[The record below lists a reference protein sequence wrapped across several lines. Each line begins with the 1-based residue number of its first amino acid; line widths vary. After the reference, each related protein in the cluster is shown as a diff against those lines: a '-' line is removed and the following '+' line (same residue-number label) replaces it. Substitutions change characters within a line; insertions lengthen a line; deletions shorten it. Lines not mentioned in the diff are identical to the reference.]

1 MRRVSNIPTNFRKP
15 SHDYHMNA
23 TSPSV
28 DPNVAVAGAAPKE
41 SAAASDLRPRIKV
54 LATRFGVGALIL
66 AALAAGLMFGHRYWT
81 VGRFLESTDDAY
93 VQADSS
99 TIAPKVSG
107 YVASVM
113 VDDNQP
119 VRAGQ
124 ILALIDS
131 RDLQTALDEA
141 DANVVAAQASIVN
154 LTAQLA
160 VQQSLIKQADANVS
174 VAKTARALAK
184 RNEERRREMAN
195 VGYGSDEQSDDA
207 SADFVEKASLVAREE
222 AAAATARRQ
231 VEVLTAQEA
240 LAEAELA
247 HAVALRHQ
255 AALNLSYA
263 TIRAPIDGTVG
274 ARSIRVGQY
283 VQAGTQLMELVP
295 LSRTYVVANF
305 KETQLTHMR
314 AGQRAWI
321 TVDTFPKDKLAA
333 RVESLAP
340 ASGLEFSLLPPDNA
354 TGNFTKIVQR
364 VPVKLLIDNDGQL
377 LGRLRPGMSVTVR
390 VDTKAPATK
399 DEVRSGSAG

>member
-1 MRRVSNIPTNFRKP
+1 
-15 SHDYHMNA
+15 MNA

-28 DPNVAVAGAAPKE
+28 DPTFAVAGATVKARV
-41 SAAASDLRPRIKV
+41 AASDLRPRIKL
-54 LATRFGVGALIL
+54 LATRFGIGALII
-66 AALAAGLMFGHRYWT
+66 AALSAGVIFGHHYWT
-81 VGRFLESTDDAY
+81 VGRFLESTNDAY

-107 YVASVM
+107 YVASVL

-119 VRAGQ
+119 VKAGQ

-141 DANVVAAQASIVN
+141 DANVVAARASIVN

-184 RNEERRREMAN
+184 RNEVRRLEMAK

-247 HAVALRHQ
+247 HALALRHQ

-274 ARSIRVGQY
+274 ARSVRVGQY

-295 LSRTYVVANF
+295 LSRTYVVANY

-321 TVDTFPKDKLAA
+321 TVDTFPQDKLAA

-399 DEVRSGSAG
+399 GEVLLGSAR

>member
-1 MRRVSNIPTNFRKP
+1 
-15 SHDYHMNA
+15 MNA

-28 DPNVAVAGAAPKE
+28 DPNFAVAGAAPKE
-41 SAAASDLRPRIKV
+41 RAAASDLLPRMKIY
-54 LATRFGVGALIL
+54 ATRFGISALIL
-66 AALAAGLMFGHRYWT
+66 VALAAGVIFGHRYWT

-99 TIAPKVSG
+99 TIASKVSG

-174 VAKTARALAK
+174 VAETARALAK
-184 RNEERRREMAN
+184 RNEERRREMAK

-247 HAVALRHQ
+247 RAVALRRQ
-255 AALNLSYA
+255 ASLNLSYA

-314 AGQRAWI
+314 AGQTARIA
-321 TVDTFPKDKLAA
+321 VDAFPQSELAA
-333 RVESLAP
+333 RVASLAP

>member
-1 MRRVSNIPTNFRKP
+1 
-15 SHDYHMNA
+15 MNA

-28 DPNVAVAGAAPKE
+28 DPNFAVAGAAPKE
-41 SAAASDLRPRIKV
+41 RAAASDLLPRMKIY
-54 LATRFGVGALIL
+54 ATRFGISALIL
-66 AALAAGLMFGHRYWT
+66 VALAAGVIFGHRYWT

-174 VAKTARALAK
+174 VAETARALAK
-184 RNEERRREMAN
+184 RNEERRREMAK

-247 HAVALRHQ
+247 RAVALRRQ

-314 AGQRAWI
+314 AGQTARIA
-321 TVDTFPKDKLAA
+321 VDAFPQSELAA
-333 RVESLAP
+333 RVASLAP

>member
-1 MRRVSNIPTNFRKP
+1 MTT
-15 SHDYHMNA
+15 MNA
-23 TSPSV
+23 TSPPAAR
-28 DPNVAVAGAAPKE
+28 DFAVAGATVKE
-41 SAAASDLRPRIKV
+41 STATAFSDLRPRIKV
-54 LATRFGVGALIL
+54 LATRFGIGALIL
-66 AALAAGLMFGHRYWT
+66 AALAAAVISGHRYWT

-160 VQQSLIKQADANVS
+160 VQQSLITQADANVS

-184 RNEERRREMAN
+184 RNEERRLEMAK

-207 SADFVEKASLVAREE
+207 SADSVEKTSLMAREE
-222 AAAATARRQ
+222 AAAATAHRQ
-231 VEVLTAQEA
+231 VEVLNAQKA

-247 HAVALRHQ
+247 RALALDHQ

-295 LSRTYVVANF
+295 LTRTYVVANY
-305 KETQLTHMR
+305 KETQLTHLR

-321 TVDTFPKDKLAA
+321 TVDTFPKDELAA
-333 RVESLAP
+333 RVQSLAP

-364 VPVKLLIDNDGQL
+364 VPVKLLIDDDGRL

-390 VDTKAPATK
+390 VDTKTPATK
-399 DEVRSGSAG
+399 DEVRSGTAG

>member
-1 MRRVSNIPTNFRKP
+1 
-15 SHDYHMNA
+15 MNA

-28 DPNVAVAGAAPKE
+28 DRDLAVAGAALRE
-41 SAAASDLRPRIKV
+41 RAAASDLRPRIKIF
-54 LATRFGVGALIL
+54 ATRLGIGTLIL
-66 AALAAGLMFGHRYWT
+66 AALAASLVLGHRYWT

-107 YVASVM
+107 YVASVL

-119 VRAGQ
+119 VKAGQ
-124 ILALIDS
+124 ILARIDS

-141 DANVVAAQASIVN
+141 DANVVAANASIVD

-184 RNEERRREMAN
+184 RNEQRRQEMAK

-231 VEVLTAQEA
+231 VDVLNAQKA
-240 LAEAELA
+240 LAEAQLA

-295 LSRTYVVANF
+295 LSKTYVVANF
-305 KETQLTHMR
+305 KETQLTDMR
-314 AGQRAWI
+314 AGQSAWI
-321 TVDTFPKDKLAA
+321 TVDTFPQDKLAA

-364 VPVKLLIDNDGQL
+364 VPVKLLIDNDEQL

-390 VDTKAPATK
+390 VDTKTAVDAKTAATK
-399 DEVRSGSAG
+399 DKVGSGSAG

>member
-1 MRRVSNIPTNFRKP
+1 
-15 SHDYHMNA
+15 MNA
-23 TSPSV
+23 TSPSA
-28 DPNVAVAGAAPKE
+28 DRDFAVAGTAFRERAT
-41 SAAASDLRPRIKV
+41 ASDLRSRVKI
-54 LATRFGVGALIL
+54 LATRFGISALIVAL
-66 AALAAGLMFGHRYWT
+66 LAAGVIFGHRYWT
-81 VGRFLESTDDAY
+81 VGRFLVSTDDAY

-119 VRAGQ
+119 VKAGQ
-124 ILALIDS
+124 ILARIDS

-154 LTAQLA
+154 LSAQLV

-184 RNEERRREMAN
+184 RNEERRLEMAK

-207 SADFVEKASLVAREE
+207 SADSVEKASLVAREE
-222 AAAATARRQ
+222 AAASTARKQ
-231 VEVLTAQEA
+231 VEVLTAQKA
-240 LAEAELA
+240 LAEAQLA
-247 HAVALRHQ
+247 SALALRHQ

-283 VQAGTQLMELVP
+283 VQAGTQLMEIVP

-314 AGQRAWI
+314 AGQRARI
-321 TVDTFPKDKLAA
+321 AVDAFPQNELTA
-333 RVESLAP
+333 RVASLAP

-364 VPVKLLIDNDGQL
+364 VPVKVVIDNGGQL

>member
-1 MRRVSNIPTNFRKP
+1 
-15 SHDYHMNA
+15 MNA
-23 TSPSV
+23 TSPSI
-28 DPNVAVAGAAPKE
+28 DQNFAVAGAAE
-41 SAAASDLRPRIKV
+41 ERAAASDLRPRIKV
-54 LATRFGVGALIL
+54 LATRFGISALIV
-66 AALAAGLMFGHRYWT
+66 AALAAAVIFGHRYWT
-81 VGRFLESTDDAY
+81 VGRFVESTDDAY

-113 VDDNQP
+113 VDDNQS
-119 VRAGQ
+119 VKAGQ
-124 ILALIDS
+124 ILARIDS

-141 DANVVAAQASIVN
+141 DASVVAGKASIVN
-154 LTAQLA
+154 LSAQLA
-160 VQQSLIKQADANVS
+160 VQQSVIKQADANVS

-184 RNEERRREMAN
+184 RNEERRQEMAK
-195 VGYGSDEQSDDA
+195 VGYASDEQSDDA
-207 SADFVEKASLVAREE
+207 SADAVEKASLVAREE

-231 VEVLTAQEA
+231 VEVLDAQTA

-247 HAVALRHQ
+247 HAQALRHQ

-314 AGQRAWI
+314 PGQRVRIA
-321 TVDTFPKDKLAA
+321 VDAYPHDELAA
-333 RVESLAP
+333 RVGSLAP

-364 VPVKLLIDNDGQL
+364 VPVKLLIDNDGPL
-377 LGRLRPGMSVTVR
+377 LGRLRPGMSVTVS
-390 VDTKAPATK
+390 VDTKPLADTK
-399 DEVRSGSAG
+399 PFAMKAGVRSGTAG

>member
-1 MRRVSNIPTNFRKP
+1 MTT
-15 SHDYHMNA
+15 MNA

-28 DPNVAVAGAAPKE
+28 ARDFAVAEAAFKE
-41 SAAASDLRPRIKV
+41 RAAESDRWPPTRI
-54 LATRFGVGALIL
+54 LATRLGIGALIL
-66 AALAAGLMFGHRYWT
+66 AALTAGVIFGHRYWT

-93 VQADSS
+93 VKADSS

-119 VRAGQ
+119 VKAGQ

-141 DANVVAAQASIVN
+141 DANGVAAQASIVN
-154 LTAQLA
+154 LAAQLA

-184 RNEERRREMAN
+184 RNEERRLEMAK

-207 SADFVEKASLVAREE
+207 SADSVEKASLVAREE
-222 AAAATARRQ
+222 AAAATARKQ
-231 VEVLTAQEA
+231 VEVLTAQKA
-240 LAEAELA
+240 LAEAQLA
-247 HAVALRHQ
+247 SALALRHQ

-283 VQAGTQLMELVP
+283 VQAGMQLMELVP
-295 LSRTYVVANF
+295 LSQTYVVANF

-314 AGQRAWI
+314 AGQRARI
-321 TVDTFPKDKLAA
+321 AVDAFPQNELAA
-333 RVESLAP
+333 RVASLAP

-364 VPVKLLIDNDGQL
+364 VPVKLVIDNSGQL

-390 VDTKAPATK
+390 VDTKGPATK
-399 DEVRSGSAG
+399 DEVHSGSAG

>member
-1 MRRVSNIPTNFRKP
+1 VTT
-15 SHDYHMNA
+15 MNA
-23 TSPSV
+23 TIPAA
-28 DPNVAVAGAAPKE
+28 PRNFPVAGAIVKE
-41 SAAASDLRPRIKV
+41 SAAASDPRPGIKILSRRIG
-54 LATRFGVGALIL
+54 LGALTLVALGAVVIL
-66 AALAAGLMFGHRYWT
+66 GHRYWT
-81 VGRFLESTDDAY
+81 VGRFLESTNDAY

-107 YVASVM
+107 YVASVL
-113 VDDNQP
+113 VDDNQA
-119 VRAGQ
+119 VKAGQ
-124 ILALIDS
+124 ILARIDS
-131 RDLQTALDEA
+131 RDLETALDEA
-141 DANVVAAQASIVN
+141 DANVVAARASIVN
-154 LTAQLA
+154 LIAQLV
-160 VQQSLIKQADANVS
+160 VQQSLIAQADANVS

-184 RNEERRREMAN
+184 RNEERRLEMAK

-207 SADFVEKASLVAREE
+207 SADSIEKASLVAREE

-231 VEVLTAQEA
+231 VQVLNAQKALGEA
-240 LAEAELA
+240 QLA
-247 HAVALRHQ
+247 HMLALDHQ

-263 TIRAPIDGTVG
+263 TILAPIDGTVG

-283 VQAGTQLMELVP
+283 VQAGTLLMELVP
-295 LSRTYVVANF
+295 LSRTYIVANY

-321 TVDTFPKDKLAA
+321 TVDTFPQDKLAA
-333 RVESLAP
+333 RVASLAP

-390 VDTKAPATK
+390 VDTKSSATN
-399 DEVRSGSAG
+399 DDAVSGR

>member
-1 MRRVSNIPTNFRKP
+1 MTT
-15 SHDYHMNA
+15 MNA
-23 TSPSV
+23 TSPSAAR
-28 DPNVAVAGAAPKE
+28 DFTVAGSTVKE
-41 SAAASDLRPRIKV
+41 RAAASDLRPRIKV
-54 LATRFGVGALIL
+54 LATRFGIGALSV
-66 AALAAGLMFGHRYWT
+66 AALAAAVIFGHRYWT
-81 VGRFLESTDDAY
+81 VGRFIQSTNDAY

-113 VDDNQP
+113 VGDNQP

-160 VQQSLIKQADANVS
+160 VQQSLINQADANVS

-184 RNEERRREMAN
+184 RNEQRRVEMAK

-207 SADFVEKASLVAREE
+207 SADSVEKTSLVAREE
-222 AAAATARRQ
+222 AAAATAHRQ
-231 VEVLTAQEA
+231 VEVLNAQKA

-247 HAVALRHQ
+247 RALALDHQ

-295 LSRTYVVANF
+295 LTRTYVVANY
-305 KETQLTHMR
+305 KETQLTHLR

-321 TVDTFPKDKLAA
+321 TVDTFPKDELAA
-333 RVESLAP
+333 RVQSLAP

-364 VPVKLLIDNDGQL
+364 VPVKLLIDDDGRL

-390 VDTKAPATK
+390 VDTKTPATK
-399 DEVRSGSAG
+399 DEVRSGTAG

>member
-1 MRRVSNIPTNFRKP
+1 
-15 SHDYHMNA
+15 MNA

-28 DPNVAVAGAAPKE
+28 DPNFAVADTALKE
-41 SAAASDLRPRIKV
+41 SAAASDLRPRIKL
-54 LATRFGVGALIL
+54 LATRFGISALIV
-66 AALAAGLMFGHRYWT
+66 AVLAAGVTFGHHYWT
-81 VGRFLESTDDAY
+81 VGRFVESTDDAY

-107 YVASVM
+107 YVASVL

-119 VRAGQ
+119 VRAGEV
-124 ILALIDS
+124 LARIDS

-141 DANVVAAQASIVN
+141 DASVAAAKDSIVN

-160 VQQSLIKQADANVS
+160 VQQSVIKQADANVS

-184 RNEERRREMAN
+184 RNEERRQEMAK

-207 SADFVEKASLVAREE
+207 SADYVEKAALVAREE
-222 AAAATARRQ
+222 AAAATASRQ
-231 VEVLTAQEA
+231 VGVINSQKA
-240 LAEAELA
+240 LADAELA
-247 HAVALRHQ
+247 HALAVRHQ

-295 LSRTYVVANF
+295 LRRTYVVANF
-305 KETQLTHMR
+305 KETQLTNMR
-314 AGQRAWI
+314 AGDTARIA
-321 TVDTFPKDKLAA
+321 VDAFPNHELVA
-333 RVESLAP
+333 RVASLAP

-377 LGRLRPGMSVTVR
+377 LGRLRPGMSVTVS
-390 VDTKAPATK
+390 VDTKPSATN
-399 DEVRSGSAG
+399 SGVGAGTAG

>member
-1 MRRVSNIPTNFRKP
+1 MTT
-15 SHDYHMNA
+15 MNA
-23 TSPSV
+23 TSPSAAR
-28 DPNVAVAGAAPKE
+28 DFTVAGSTVKE
-41 SAAASDLRPRIKV
+41 RAAASDLRPRIKV
-54 LATRFGVGALIL
+54 LATRFGIGALGV
-66 AALAAGLMFGHRYWT
+66 AALAAAVIFGHRYWT
-81 VGRFLESTDDAY
+81 VGRFFESTDDAY

-107 YVASVM
+107 YVASVL

-160 VQQSLIKQADANVS
+160 VQQSLITQADANVS

-184 RNEERRREMAN
+184 RNEERRLEMAK

-207 SADFVEKASLVAREE
+207 SADAVEKASLVAREE

-231 VEVLTAQEA
+231 VDVLNAQKS
-240 LAEAELA
+240 LAEAQLA
-247 HAVALRHQ
+247 HALALRHQ

-274 ARSIRVGQY
+274 ARTIRVGQY

-295 LSRTYVVANF
+295 LSKTYVVANY

-314 AGQRAWI
+314 PGQRAWI
-321 TVDTFPKDKLAA
+321 TVDTFPQDKLAA
-333 RVESLAP
+333 RLESLAP

-364 VPVKLLIDNDGQL
+364 VPVKLLIDSDGQL

-390 VDTKAPATK
+390 VDTKTPTVKDKAP
-399 DEVRSGSAG
+399 SGSAG

>member
-1 MRRVSNIPTNFRKP
+1 
-15 SHDYHMNA
+15 MNA

-28 DPNVAVAGAAPKE
+28 DPNFAVADTALKE
-41 SAAASDLRPRIKV
+41 SAAASDLRPRIKL
-54 LATRFGVGALIL
+54 LATRFGISALIV
-66 AALAAGLMFGHRYWT
+66 AVLAAGVTFGHHYWT
-81 VGRFLESTDDAY
+81 VGRFVESTDDAY

-107 YVASVM
+107 YVASVL
-113 VDDNQP
+113 VDDNQS
-119 VRAGQ
+119 VRAGEV
-124 ILALIDS
+124 LARIDS

-141 DANVVAAQASIVN
+141 DASVAAAKDSIVN

-160 VQQSLIKQADANVS
+160 VQQSVIKQADANVS

-184 RNEERRREMAN
+184 RNEERRQEMAK

-207 SADFVEKASLVAREE
+207 SADYVEKAALVAREE
-222 AAAATARRQ
+222 AAAATASRQ
-231 VEVLTAQEA
+231 VGVINSQKA
-240 LAEAELA
+240 LADAELA
-247 HAVALRHQ
+247 HALAVRHQ

-295 LSRTYVVANF
+295 LRRTYVVANF
-305 KETQLTHMR
+305 KETQLTNMR
-314 AGQRAWI
+314 AGDTARIA
-321 TVDTFPKDKLAA
+321 VDAFPNHELVA
-333 RVESLAP
+333 RVASLAP

-377 LGRLRPGMSVTVR
+377 LGRLRPGMSVTVS
-390 VDTKAPATK
+390 VDTKPSATN
-399 DEVRSGSAG
+399 SGVGAGTAG

>member
-1 MRRVSNIPTNFRKP
+1 MTT
-15 SHDYHMNA
+15 MNA

-28 DPNVAVAGAAPKE
+28 ARDFAVAEAAFKE
-41 SAAASDLRPRIKV
+41 RAAELDRRPPIRI
-54 LATRFGVGALIL
+54 LATRLGIGALIL
-66 AALAAGLMFGHRYWT
+66 AALTAGVIFGHRYWT

-93 VQADSS
+93 VKADSS

-119 VRAGQ
+119 VKAGQ
-124 ILALIDS
+124 TLALIDS

-141 DANVVAAQASIVN
+141 DANGVAAQASIGN
-154 LTAQLA
+154 LAAQLA

-184 RNEERRREMAN
+184 RNEERRLEMAK

-207 SADFVEKASLVAREE
+207 SADSVEKASLVAREE
-222 AAAATARRQ
+222 AAAATARKQ
-231 VEVLTAQEA
+231 VEVLTAQKA
-240 LAEAELA
+240 LAEAQLA
-247 HAVALRHQ
+247 SAVALRHQ

-295 LSRTYVVANF
+295 LSQTYVVANF

-314 AGQRAWI
+314 AGQRARI
-321 TVDTFPKDKLAA
+321 AVDAFPQNELAA
-333 RVESLAP
+333 QVASLAP

-364 VPVKLLIDNDGQL
+364 VPVKLVIDNRGQL

-399 DEVRSGSAG
+399 DEVHSGSAG

>member
-1 MRRVSNIPTNFRKP
+1 
-15 SHDYHMNA
+15 MNA
-23 TSPSV
+23 TSPAQ
-28 DPNVAVAGAAPKE
+28 DFTVAGATVKE
-41 SAAASDLRPRIKV
+41 SAAASDLRPHIKL
-54 LATRFGVGALIL
+54 LATRFGIGALIV
-66 AALAAGLMFGHRYWT
+66 AALGAAVIFGHRYWT
-81 VGRFLESTDDAY
+81 VGRFLESTNDAY

-107 YVASVM
+107 YVASVL

-119 VRAGQ
+119 VKAGQ
-124 ILALIDS
+124 VLARIDS

-141 DANVVAAQASIVN
+141 DANVVAARASIVN
-154 LTAQLA
+154 LNAQLA

-184 RNEERRREMAN
+184 RNEQRRVEMAK

-207 SADFVEKASLVAREE
+207 SADSIEKTALVAREE
-222 AAAATARRQ
+222 AAAATAHRQ
-231 VEVLTAQEA
+231 VEVLDAQKA
-240 LAEAELA
+240 LAEAEAARALA
-247 HAVALRHQ
+247 LDHQ

-263 TIRAPIDGTVG
+263 TIVAPIDGTVG

-295 LSRTYVVANF
+295 LSKTYVVANY

-321 TVDTFPKDKLAA
+321 TVDTFPQDRLAA
-333 RVESLAP
+333 RVASLAP

-364 VPVKLLIDNDGQL
+364 VPVKLLIDTDGQL

-390 VDTKAPATK
+390 VDTKAPATAGQ
-399 DEVRSGSAG
+399 VLLGSSR

>member
-1 MRRVSNIPTNFRKP
+1 
-15 SHDYHMNA
+15 MNA

-28 DPNVAVAGAAPKE
+28 DPNFAVAGVALKE
-41 SAAASDLRPRIKV
+41 RVAASDLRPRIKL
-54 LATRFGVGALIL
+54 LATRLGIGALSL
-66 AALAAGLMFGHRYWT
+66 AALAAVMIFGHRYWT

-124 ILALIDS
+124 VLALIDS

-141 DANVVAAQASIVN
+141 DANVVAAQASIVD

-174 VAKTARALAK
+174 VAKTERALAK
-184 RNEERRREMAN
+184 RNEERRQEMAK

-207 SADFVEKASLVAREE
+207 SADSVEKASLVAREE
-222 AAAATARRQ
+222 AAAATASRQ
-231 VEVLTAQEA
+231 VDVLTAQKA
-240 LAEAELA
+240 LAEAQLA
-247 HAVALRHQ
+247 RALALDHQ

-263 TIRAPIDGTVG
+263 TIRAPINGTVG

-295 LSRTYVVANF
+295 LSQTYVVANF
-305 KETQLTHMR
+305 KETQLTHMHS
-314 AGQRAWI
+314 GQKAWI
-321 TVDTFPKDKLAA
+321 AVDTFPKNKLAA
-333 RVESLAP
+333 RVGSLAP

-390 VDTKAPATK
+390 VDTKTPAAK
-399 DEVRSGSAG
+399 VRSGTAG

>member
-1 MRRVSNIPTNFRKP
+1 
-15 SHDYHMNA
+15 MNA
-23 TSPSV
+23 TSPSADR
-28 DPNVAVAGAAPKE
+28 DPAVAGAALREP
-41 SAAASDLRPRIKV
+41 AAAPDLGPRLKIF
-54 LATRFGVGALIL
+54 ATRLGIGTLIL
-66 AALAAGLMFGHRYWT
+66 AALATGLTFGHRYWT
-81 VGRFLESTDDAY
+81 IGRFLVSTDDAY

-107 YVASVM
+107 YVASVL

-119 VRAGQ
+119 VKAGQ
-124 ILALIDS
+124 ILARIDS

-141 DANVVAAQASIVN
+141 DANVVAANASIVD

-184 RNEERRREMAN
+184 RNEERRREMAK

-231 VEVLTAQEA
+231 VDVLNAQKA
-240 LAEAELA
+240 LAEAQLA
-247 HAVALRHQ
+247 HADALRHQ

-295 LSRTYVVANF
+295 LSETYVVANF
-305 KETQLTHMR
+305 KETQLTHMQ
-314 AGQRAWI
+314 AGQSAWI

-333 RVESLAP
+333 RVDSLAP

-364 VPVKLLIDNDGQL
+364 VPVKLLIDTDGQL

-399 DEVRSGSAG
+399 GEVLLGSAR

>member
-1 MRRVSNIPTNFRKP
+1 LGI
-15 SHDYHMNA
+15 
-23 TSPSV
+23 
-28 DPNVAVAGAAPKE
+28 
-41 SAAASDLRPRIKV
+41 AS
-54 LATRFGVGALIL
+54 LIL
-66 AALAAGLMFGHRYWT
+66 AALAAGVTFGHRYWT

-93 VQADSS
+93 IQADSS

-119 VRAGQ
+119 VKAGQ
-124 ILALIDS
+124 ILARIDS
-131 RDLQTALDEA
+131 RDLQTAFDEA

-184 RNEERRREMAN
+184 RNEARRLEMAK

-207 SADFVEKASLVAREE
+207 SADSVEKASLVAREE
-222 AAAATARRQ
+222 AAAATARDQ
-231 VEVLTAQEA
+231 VEVLSAQKA

-247 HAVALRHQ
+247 RAIALRHQ
-255 AALNLSYA
+255 ASLNLSYA

-283 VQAGTQLMELVP
+283 VQVGTQLMELVP
-295 LSRTYVVANF
+295 LTRTYVIANY
-305 KETQLTHMR
+305 KETQLTDMR

-321 TVDTFPKDKLAA
+321 TVDTFPQDKLAA

-390 VDTKAPATK
+390 VDTKGPGTK

>member
-1 MRRVSNIPTNFRKP
+1 
-15 SHDYHMNA
+15 MNA
-23 TSPSV
+23 TSPSA
-28 DPNVAVAGAAPKE
+28 DRDFAVAGTAFRERAT
-41 SAAASDLRPRIKV
+41 ASDLRSRVKI
-54 LATRFGVGALIL
+54 LATRFGISALIVAL
-66 AALAAGLMFGHRYWT
+66 LAAGVIFGHRYWT
-81 VGRFLESTDDAY
+81 VGRFLVSTDDAY

-119 VRAGQ
+119 VKAGQ
-124 ILALIDS
+124 ILARIDS

-141 DANVVAAQASIVN
+141 DANVVATQASIVN
-154 LTAQLA
+154 LSAQLV

-184 RNEERRREMAN
+184 RNEERRLEMAK

-207 SADFVEKASLVAREE
+207 SADSVEKASLVAREE
-222 AAAATARRQ
+222 AAASTARKQ
-231 VEVLTAQEA
+231 VEVLTAQKA
-240 LAEAELA
+240 LAEAQLA
-247 HAVALRHQ
+247 SALALRHQ

-283 VQAGTQLMELVP
+283 VQAGTQLMEIVP

-314 AGQRAWI
+314 AGQRARI
-321 TVDTFPKDKLAA
+321 AVDAFPQNELTA
-333 RVESLAP
+333 RVASLAP

-364 VPVKLLIDNDGQL
+364 VPVKVVIDNGGQL